1 MKKNTYLL
9 QLAIISI
16 FGITSLLQA
25 CTKVNG
31 DGPVVT
37 ETRATG
43 SYSGIHY
50 ALQGNLHIDSGSGNS
65 VEIRAQQNIINVIET
80 YINNHTLFIRL
91 RNSTVIHSHE
101 PIEVYLK
108 TTDPALIHLSG
119 SGNIIASKTISSP
132 ELNIESSGS
141 GNIQLQQVQ
150 TGKLQARVSGSGKI
164 EVLQGSATTEKIQL
178 SGSGQ
183 ALLSGMQ
190 ADTAYTQT
198 SGSGQ
203 IMLWVNQYLES
214 EISGSGIVRY
224 KGSPEVKKRISGSG
238 EVRPW

>member
-1 MKKNTYLL
+1 MKNNNYLL
-9 QLAIISI
+9 QLALLSI
-16 FGITSLLQA
+16 LAITSLLPA

-37 ETRATG
+37 ETRTAG
-43 SYSGIHY
+43 SYSGIQY
-50 ALQGNLHIDSGSGNS
+50 ALQGNLHIDSGSGS
-65 VEIRAQQNIINVIET
+65 EIEIRAQQNIINVIET
-80 YINNHTLFIRL
+80 YVENHTLYIRL

-108 TTDPALIHLSG
+108 TTDPTMIQLSG
-119 SGNIIASKTISSP
+119 SGNIIAGKTISP
-132 ELNIESSGS
+132 VELTIASSGS
-141 GNIQLQQVQ
+141 GNIQLEKVN
-150 TGKLQARVSGSGKI
+150 TGKLKARISGSGKI
-164 EVLQGSATTEKIQL
+164 EVLQGSVGTENIQL

-183 ALLSGMQ
+183 VLLSGIQ
-190 ADTAYTQT
+190 ADSAFTQT

-203 IMLWVNQYLES
+203 INLWVKRYLES

-224 KGSPEVKKRISGSG
+224 KGAPEVKKRISGSG